1 MDRSFVEENASERE
15 RLRTLAAHLTDNDL
29 RLRVG
34 NDWTISVAFAHL
46 AFWDTRSVILMQKW
60 KKSGVVEPSPIDVDV
75 TNEALLPLW
84 ISIEP
89 RKAVSLAISA
99 AEEIDRELEQAPPDI
114 ISQIEALGD
123 KFRLY
128 RSIHRKMH
136 LDQIEEV
143 FSRRDQ
149 S

>member
-1 MDRSFVEENASERE
+1 MERSFVEENARERE
-15 RLRTLAAHLTDNDL
+15 RLRAFAAHITETEL
-29 RLRVG
+29 RTRVG

-46 AFWDTRSVILMQKW
+46 AFWDNRSVVLMQKW

-84 ISIEP
+84 ISLEP
-89 RKAVSLAISA
+89 RKAVGLAISA
-99 AEEIDRELEQAPPDI
+99 AEEIDRELEKAPPGI
-114 ISQIEALGD
+114 IAQIEALGD

-136 LDQIEEV
+136 LDQIEAV
-143 FSRRDQ
+143 LNRRDQ